1 MGGHGWD
8 GDRSE
13 FSIFRI
19 QISHEHIGRDE
30 GHCRYQRWTVAV
42 VAAGFGCAA
51 VPARSGLRR
60 APDCGG
66 RRADDPGRPR
76 RGARGGRSAP
86 RPCGDPRA
94 ETQQG
99 PTRAPAQP
107 GRLRGGGRGAS
118 LGGGGKGRRTS
129 LKRGRR
135 RPGRKPGTSKAATE
149 PEGKKA
155 AAESE
160 PEAGKAGPAPRLRGL
175 LASCSAALALRVSR
189 GGAAARW
196 QRVLGGGRGP
206 PCRRRL
212 GSPRWRSRAAGG
224 SSGRAGTGPRRSAS
238 ARDCCCEEGR
248 GPGRAGRLEA
258 EVRHPRPSLSPG
270 PVSPA
275 LEACG
280 AAAGR
285 PVPPKARPL
294 AELALVYPAPTT
306 PRKRRKCFASRAGS
320 AESIVHHA

>member
-42 VAAGFGCAA
+42 VAAGSGCAA

-196 QRVLGGGRGP
+196 RGGSGCWAADAARPAEGGWAVPAGAARRQVAAAGGRGQGRGAARAP
-206 PCRRRL
+206 EIVVVRRVEVP
-212 GSPRWRSRAAGG
+212 GEPEG
-224 SSGRAGTGPRRSAS
+224 SGRKCVNRGPPFRLARSA
-238 ARDCCCEEGR
+238 
-248 GPGRAGRLEA
+248 
-258 EVRHPRPSLSPG
+258 
-270 PVSPA
+270 
-275 LEACG
+275 
-280 AAAGR
+280 
-285 PVPPKARPL
+285 PP
-294 AELALVYPAPTT
+294 
-306 PRKRRKCFASRAGS
+306 
-320 AESIVHHA
+320 